1 MTNYLTK
8 PRVILKFLISVVFL
22 HHFKNGYFLIF
33 FSIFKNILYKI
44 VKLTFKFIMISSKN
58 LKIIFILFISSIF
71 LNSCGGKLP
80 GADARKYDPD
90 PKKRVKK
97 NLEEG
102 RGFRLSETFGA
113 SKGGTFEFAS
123 SNVLWRASLDTIDFM
138 PLASVNYSGGIIITD
153 WYSTD
158 QASNESIKISI
169 RFLTNE
175 IRSDALDIKV
185 FNKKC
190 LSQLNCV
197 TSEKSGN
204 LITELKEKILKTAA
218 LYEVQKNTKNS
229 KEYKGKQKY

>member
-1 MTNYLTK
+1 
-8 PRVILKFLISVVFL
+8 
-22 HHFKNGYFLIF
+22 
-33 FSIFKNILYKI
+33 
-44 VKLTFKFIMISSKN
+44 MISSKN
-58 LKIIFILFISSIF
+58 LKIIFILLISSIF

-90 PKKRVKK
+90 PKKRVAK

-102 RGFRLSETFGA
+102 RGFRLSETFSG
-113 SKGGTFEFAS
+113 SKGGVFEFAS
-123 SNVLWRASLDTIDFM
+123 SNELWRASLDTIDFM
-138 PLASVNYSGGIIITD
+138 PLASVNYGGGIIITD

-158 QASNESIKISI
+158 QTSNESIKISI

-197 TSEKSGN
+197 ISEKSGN
-204 LITELKEKILKTAA
+204 LITELREKILKTAA
-218 LYEVQKNTKNS
+218 LYEIQKNTKNS
-229 KEYKGKQKY
+229 KKYKGKQKY

>member
-1 MTNYLTK
+1 
-8 PRVILKFLISVVFL
+8 
-22 HHFKNGYFLIF
+22 
-33 FSIFKNILYKI
+33 
-44 VKLTFKFIMISSKN
+44 MISSKN
-58 LKIIFILFISSIF
+58 LKIIFILLISSIF

-90 PKKRVKK
+90 PKKRVAK

-102 RGFRLSETFGA
+102 RGFRLSETFGS
-113 SKGGTFEFAS
+113 SKGGVFEFAS
-123 SNVLWRASLDTIDFM
+123 SNELWRASLDIIDFM
-138 PLASVNYSGGIIITD
+138 PLVSVNYSGGIIITD

-158 QASNESIKISI
+158 QTSNESIKISI

-197 TSEKSGN
+197 ISEKSGN
-204 LITELKEKILKTAA
+204 IITELREKILKTAA
-218 LYEVQKNTKNS
+218 LYEIQKNTKNS
-229 KEYKGKQKY
+229 KKYKGKQKY

>member
-1 MTNYLTK
+1 MVSFKNLN
-8 PRVILKFLISVVFL
+8 IALLLLISSTL
-22 HHFKNGYFLIF
+22 LI
-33 FSIFKNILYKI
+33 
-44 VKLTFKFIMISSKN
+44 
-58 LKIIFILFISSIF
+58 
-71 LNSCGGKLP
+71 SCGGKFP

-90 PKKRVKK
+90 PKKRVAK

-102 RGFRLSETFGA
+102 RGFRL
-113 SKGGTFEFAS
+113 KGKDKSGGGVFEFAS
-123 SNVLWRASLDTIDFM
+123 SNNLWRASLDTIDFM

-190 LSQLNCV
+190 LTQLNCV
-197 TSEKSGN
+197 ISEKSGN

-218 LYEVQKNTKNS
+218 LYEVQKSTKNS
-229 KEYKGKQKY
+229 KKYKGKQNY

>member
-1 MTNYLTK
+1 
-8 PRVILKFLISVVFL
+8 
-22 HHFKNGYFLIF
+22 
-33 FSIFKNILYKI
+33 
-44 VKLTFKFIMISSKN
+44 MISYKN

-90 PKKRVKK
+90 PKKRVAK

-102 RGFRLSETFGA
+102 RGFRLSETFGS
-113 SKGGTFEFAS
+113 SKGGVFEFAS
-123 SNVLWRASLDTIDFM
+123 SNELWRASLDIIDFM
-138 PLASVNYSGGIIITD
+138 PLVSVNYSGGIIITD

-158 QASNESIKISI
+158 QTSNESIKISI

-190 LSQLNCV
+190 LPQLNCII
-197 TSEKSGN
+197 SEKSGN
-204 LITELKEKILKTAA
+204 LNTELKEKILRTAA
-218 LYEVQKNTKNS
+218 LYEVQNNKKNS
-229 KEYKGKQKY
+229 KKYKGKQKY